1 MFNTTTRAVMIK
13 ARYILKMTTGLSGL
27 KPGISDLSRYQEENS
42 L

>member
-1 MFNTTTRAVMIK
+1 MLNTTTGAVMIK
-13 ARYILKMTTGLSGL
+13 AKYILKLTSGLSGL